1 MGFILKI
8 ALMIS
13 LFFNVALYYDL
24 MDIDQYKNY
33 VDKTISDVKDITDSE
48 EFKNLQ
54 SLVKDKFTSV
64 YQENVWDIGLD
75 TITSWIQETVK
86 KEWISAAAKTLSEQY
101 PALSEEQINQ
111 LIEAASKVITK
122 EETE

>member
-1 MGFILKI
+1 
-8 ALMIS
+8 MIS